1 MCGLN
6 RAVPRN
12 LGQAEEKP
20 AVDARLTQ
28 RGAGKGEGGNR
39 EGGNRGGGHPGG
51 ESGGNRAG
59 GTSGNRVRW
68 HLTLEEEAASA
79 GHPAKEQGNRL
90 QEGSDPLQSP
100 LPSIVCQR

>member
-1 MCGLN
+1 MEV
-6 RAVPRN
+6 AIPVVN
-12 LGQAEEKP
+12 LGAIALEEP
-20 AVDARLTQ
+20 VAT
-28 RGAGKGEGGNR
+28 E
-39 EGGNRGGGHPGG
+39 
-51 ESGGNRAG
+51 
-59 GTSGNRVRW
+59 VRW